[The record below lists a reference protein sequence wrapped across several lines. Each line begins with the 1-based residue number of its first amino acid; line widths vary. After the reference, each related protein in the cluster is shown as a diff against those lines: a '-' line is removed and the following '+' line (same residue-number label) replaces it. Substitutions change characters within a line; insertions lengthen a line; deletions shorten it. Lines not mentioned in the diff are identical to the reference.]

1 MARPNLRPRPKPSKA
16 PFPFLALPTELRL
29 QIYNYLISS
38 ESTSCYGPADPPA
51 DPPGPRLRQHRR
63 RYALRCH
70 GMLLANRQLHA
81 EYAQA
86 FYKRTNF
93 IFYVDDNNGT
103 TTPFWTLPPAL
114 LPNLRRCDLTV
125 QVGML
130 ALVPGFSMEAL
141 AARIEALL
149 GCMERVRWVHLMLD
163 LRGMAGGPMGKEWAE
178 RWEKQ
183 LWRERFVQ
191 HLKEGAEMRGT
202 TVTIN
207 SSIQW
212 SNESETLF
220 KTVQVG

>member
-1 MARPNLRPRPKPSKA
+1 MS
-16 PFPFLALPTELRL
+16 
-29 QIYNYLISS
+29 Y
-38 ESTSCYGPADPPA
+38 YGPADPLADPPA

-86 FYKRTNF
+86 FYRRARF
-93 IFYVDDNNGT
+93 FFCVDDNNGT
-103 TTPFWTLPPAL
+103 RPATTPFWTLPPAL
-114 LPNLRRCDLTV
+114 LPNLRRCNLTV
-125 QVGML
+125 EIGML

-149 GCMERVRWVHLMLD
+149 GCMERVRWMHLMLG
-163 LRGMAGGPMGKEWAE
+163 LTPMGEEWAE

-212 SNESETLF
+212 SNESRTLF
-220 KTVQVG
+220 KSVQVG

>member
-1 MARPNLRPRPKPSKA
+1 MARFNLRPRPKPSKA
-16 PFPFLALPTELRL
+16 PFPFLALPAELRL
-29 QIYNYLISS
+29 QIYNYLLSGSS
-38 ESTSCYGPADPPA
+38 CSYTYVDV
-51 DPPGPRLRQHRR
+51 DMLRLPLCQRR
-63 RYALRCH
+63 RRSPFRQH

-86 FYKRTNF
+86 FYKRTSF

-103 TTPFWTLPPAL
+103 QPATTPFWTLPPAL
-114 LPNLRRCDLTV
+114 LPNLRECDLTV
-125 QVGML
+125 RVGML

-163 LRGMAGGPMGKEWAE
+163 LRGMAGGPMGKGWAKQ
-178 RWEKQ
+178 WEKQ

-212 SNESETLF
+212 SNEWETSF
-220 KTVQVG
+220 KSVQVG